1 MWFPIINRFT
11 CTRKQLPN
19 IMRKIQNKNMKPILD
34 YSNENKSQH
43 QKNFHEIM
51 DLLQT
56 YPNQCVAIK
65 LSALDVQNRNNV
77 ETYLEDITKR
87 AIQNQCKLLIDA
99 ENYDIQEDIYTIS
112 DQFIKQFN
120 KNQVNIY
127 KTYQLYRN
135 DSMNVLKYDIFCE
148 RDYFLGFKL
157 VRGAYYNEDKKHN
170 ILFDTIEETHN
181 NYNNG
186 IDLFFQHSKPQD
198 QLLCAT
204 HNEDSVLHA
213 IELLKK
219 YKTKQVYFA
228 QLMGMSDKLSE
239 QIAKEHT
246 IYKYVPYGDLQ
257 DTLPYLIRRLY
268 ENYPMFLKI
277 FQ

>member
-1 MWFPIINRFT
+1 MWIPIVNRFT

-19 IMRKIQNKNMKPILD
+19 IMRKIQNNNMKPILD
-34 YSNENKSQH
+34 YSNENKGQH
-43 QKNFHEIM
+43 QKNFNEIM

-56 YPNQCVAIK
+56 YPNQYVAIK

-77 ETYLEDITKR
+77 ETYLEDITRR
-87 AIQNQCKLLIDA
+87 AIQNNCKLLIDA
-99 ENYDIQEDIYTIS
+99 ENYDIQEDIYSIS
-112 DQFIKQFN
+112 DQFIRQFN

-170 ILFDTIEETHN
+170 ILFNTIEETHN

-186 IDLFFQHSKPQD
+186 IDLFFKDSKPQD
-198 QLLCAT
+198 KLLCAT
-204 HNEDSVLHA
+204 HNEYSVLHA

-219 YKTKQVYFA
+219 YKTKDVRFA
-228 QLMGMSDKLSE
+228 QLMGMSDQLST
-239 QIAKEHT
+239 QIAKDHT

-268 ENYPMFLKI
+268 ENYPMLLNI
-277 FQ
+277 FK

>member
-1 MWFPIINRFT
+1 MWIPIVNRFT

-19 IMRKIQNKNMKPILD
+19 IMRKVQNNNMKPILD
-34 YSNENKSQH
+34 YSNENKGQH
-43 QKNFHEIM
+43 QKNFLEIM
-51 DLLQT
+51 DLLQAF
-56 YPNQCVAIK
+56 PNQYVAIK

-77 ETYLEDITKR
+77 ETYLEDITRR
-87 AIQNQCKLLIDA
+87 AIQNNCKLLIDA

-112 DQFIKQFN
+112 DQFIKQYN
-120 KNQVNIY
+120 KDQVNIY

-186 IDLFFQHSKPQD
+186 IDLFFKHSKPQD
-198 QLLCAT
+198 KLLCAT
-204 HNEDSVLHA
+204 HNEYSVLYA
-213 IELLKK
+213 MELLKK
-219 YKTKQVYFA
+219 YKTKDVRFA
-228 QLMGMSDKLSE
+228 QLMGMSDQLSK
-239 QIAKEHT
+239 QIAKNHT
-246 IYKYVPYGDLQ
+246 IYKYVPYGDFQ

-268 ENYPMFLKI
+268 ENYPMLLNI
-277 FQ
+277 FK

>member
-1 MWFPIINRFT
+1 MT
-11 CTRKQLPN
+11 
-19 IMRKIQNKNMKPILD
+19 PILD

-51 DLLQT
+51 DLIQA
-56 YPNQCVAIK
+56 YPNRHIAIK
-65 LSALDVQNRNNV
+65 LSALNVQNRNDV

-87 AIQNQCKLLIDA
+87 SIQNQCKLLIDA
-99 ENYDIQEDIYTIS
+99 ENYEIQEDIYSIS

-127 KTYQLYRN
+127 KTYQMYRN
-135 DSMNVLKYDIFCE
+135 DSMNVLKYDMFCE
-148 RDYFLGFKL
+148 RDHFLRLKL

-170 ILFDTIEETHN
+170 ILFDSIDETHD

-186 IDLFFQHSKPQD
+186 IDLFFNQSNPQD
-198 QLLCAT
+198 KLLCAT

-213 IELLKK
+213 IELLKTH
-219 YKTKQVYFA
+219 KTKQVHFA
-228 QLMGMSDKLSE
+228 QLMGMSDQLSK
-239 QIAKEHT
+239 QISKEHNVF
-246 IYKYVPYGDLQ
+246 KYVPYGDFQ

-268 ENYPMFLKI
+268 ENYPMLLNI
-277 FQ
+277 FK

>member
-19 IMRKIQNKNMKPILD
+19 IMRKIQNNNMKPILD
-34 YSNENKSQH
+34 YSNENKGQH

-56 YPNQCVAIK
+56 YPNQYVAIK

-77 ETYLEDITKR
+77 ETYLEDITRR
-87 AIQNQCKLLIDA
+87 AIQNNCKLLIDA
-99 ENYDIQEDIYTIS
+99 ENYEIQEDIYTIS

-170 ILFDTIEETHN
+170 ILFNTIEETHN
-181 NYNNG
+181 N
-186 IDLFFQHSKPQD
+186 
-198 QLLCAT
+198 
-204 HNEDSVLHA
+204 
-213 IELLKK
+213 
-219 YKTKQVYFA
+219 
-228 QLMGMSDKLSE
+228 
-239 QIAKEHT
+239 
-246 IYKYVPYGDLQ
+246 
-257 DTLPYLIRRLY
+257 
-268 ENYPMFLKI
+268 
-277 FQ
+277 

>member
-1 MWFPIINRFT
+1 MWIPIVNRFT
-11 CTRKQLPN
+11 CTRKQLPS
-19 IMRKIQNKNMKPILD
+19 IMRKIQKNNMTPILD

-51 DLLQT
+51 DLIQT
-56 YPNQCVAIK
+56 YPNRHIAIK
-65 LSALDVQNRNNV
+65 LSALNVQNRNDV

-87 AIQNQCKLLIDA
+87 AIQNKCKLLIDA
-99 ENYDIQEDIYTIS
+99 ENYEIQEDIYDIS
-112 DQFIKQFN
+112 DKFIKHYN
-120 KNQVNIY
+120 KQQVNIY

-135 DSMNVLKYDIFCE
+135 DSLNVLKHDMFCE

-170 ILFDTIEETHN
+170 ILFDSIDETHD

-186 IDLFFQHSKPQD
+186 IDLFFNHSKQQD
-198 QLLCAT
+198 KLLCAT

-213 IELLKK
+213 IELLKIH
-219 YKTKQVYFA
+219 KTKQVHFA
-228 QLMGMSDKLSE
+228 QLMGMSDKLSK
-239 QIAKEHT
+239 QISNEHHVF
-246 IYKYVPYGDLQ
+246 KYVPYGDFQ

-268 ENYPMFLKI
+268 ENYPMLLNI
-277 FQ
+277 FK

>member
-1 MWFPIINRFT
+1 MWVPIINRFT
-11 CTRKQLPN
+11 CTRKQIPS
-19 IMRKIQNKNMKPILD
+19 IMRKIQGNNMRPILD

-56 YPNQCVAIK
+56 YPNQYVAIK

-77 ETYLEDITKR
+77 ETYLEDITKL
-87 AIQNQCKLLIDA
+87 AIQNNCKLLIDA
-99 ENYDIQEDIYTIS
+99 ENYEIQEDIYNIS

-120 KNQVNIY
+120 KSQVNIY
-127 KTYQLYRN
+127 KTYQMYRN
-135 DSMNVLKYDIFCE
+135 DSMNVLKYDMFCE

-170 ILFDTIEETHN
+170 ILFDSINETHD

-186 IDLFFQHSKPQD
+186 IDLFFNHSNPQD
-198 QLLCAT
+198 KLLCAT

-213 IELLKK
+213 IELLKTHT
-219 YKTKQVYFA
+219 TKQVHFA
-228 QLMGMSDKLSE
+228 QLMGMSDQLSNK
-239 QIAKEHT
+239 ISKHHNVF
-246 IYKYVPYGDLQ
+246 KYVPYGDFQ

-268 ENYPMFLKI
+268 ENYPMLLNI
-277 FQ
+277 FK

>member
-1 MWFPIINRFT
+1 MWIPIVNRFT
-11 CTRKQLPN
+11 CTRKQLPT
-19 IMRKIQNKNMKPILD
+19 IMRKIQKNNMTPILD

-56 YPNQCVAIK
+56 YPNQHVAIK
-65 LSALDVQNRNNV
+65 LSALNVQNRNDV

-87 AIQNQCKLLIDA
+87 AIQNKCKLLIDA
-99 ENYDIQEDIYTIS
+99 ENYEIQEDIYSIS
-112 DQFIKQFN
+112 DKFIKHYN

-135 DSMNVLKYDIFCE
+135 DSLNVLKQDMFCE
-148 RDYFLGFKL
+148 RDHFLGFKL

-170 ILFDTIEETHN
+170 ILFDTIEETHD

-186 IDLFFQHSKPQD
+186 IDLFFSHSKPQD
-198 QLLCAT
+198 KLLCAT
-204 HNEDSVLHA
+204 HNEDSVLHT
-213 IELLKK
+213 IELLK
-219 YKTKQVYFA
+219 THTPKQVHFA
-228 QLMGMSDKLSE
+228 QLMGMSDQLSNK
-239 QIAKEHT
+239 ISKEHNVF
-246 IYKYVPYGDLQ
+246 KYVPYGDFQ

-268 ENYPMFLKI
+268 ENYPMLLNI
-277 FQ
+277 FK